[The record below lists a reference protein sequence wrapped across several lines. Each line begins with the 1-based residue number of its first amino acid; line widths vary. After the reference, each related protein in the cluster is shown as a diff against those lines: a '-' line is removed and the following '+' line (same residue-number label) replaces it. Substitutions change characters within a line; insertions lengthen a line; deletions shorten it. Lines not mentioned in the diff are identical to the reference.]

1 MRGGGDGEEEGRL
14 CCIEKLDRI
23 EQDFLEPLNFGIFCS
38 TVVSF
43 PFERL

>member
-1 MRGGGDGEEEGRL
+1 MGKRKVDV
-14 CCIEKLDRI
+14 CCIEKLDNT
-23 EQDFLEPLNFGIFCS
+23 EQDFSVPLNFGIFCS